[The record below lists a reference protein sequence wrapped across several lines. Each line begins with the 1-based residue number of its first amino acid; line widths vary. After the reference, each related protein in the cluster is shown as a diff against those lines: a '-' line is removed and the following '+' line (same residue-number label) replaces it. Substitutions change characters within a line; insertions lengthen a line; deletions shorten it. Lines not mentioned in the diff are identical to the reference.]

1 MARAAGHPVRENVG
15 ELNNSSSSIRR
26 FHSVWWHPE
35 HRVRQAP
42 VARRF
47 RGESHHKVDS
57 KGRVSI
63 PAMFRRVLEQSDPD
77 YTEGLNPEL
86 VIVYGDHRRNYLECY
101 TIEAMNEVD
110 LKIDALPR
118 GSMERRMLQRLFHG
132 QSYPTTVD
140 ETGRLVLPLKLRTKI
155 DLEAEAFFIAAG
167 DTFQIWKTETYKT
180 EELTKT
186 EAWLD
191 GLPEG
196 FDPLIYLDAMG
207 QD

>member
-1 MARAAGHPVRENVG
+1 M
-15 ELNNSSSSIRR
+15 
-26 FHSVWWHPE
+26 
-35 HRVRQAP
+35 
-42 VARRF
+42 ARRF
-47 RGESHHKVDS
+47 RGESNHKVDS

-63 PAMFRRVLEQSDPD
+63 PALFRRVLEQSDPN

-101 TIEAMNEVD
+101 TIQAINEVD

-118 GSMERRMLQRLFHG
+118 GSIERRMLQRLFHG
-132 QSYPTTVD
+132 QSFPTTVD

-155 DLEAEAFFIAAG
+155 DLEAEALFIGAG
-167 DTFQIWKTETYKT
+167 DTFQIWKTETYKI
-180 EELTKT
+180 EELAKT

-196 FDPLIYLDAMG
+196 FDPLIYLDSMG
-207 QD
+207 QV

>member
-1 MARAAGHPVRENVG
+1 
-15 ELNNSSSSIRR
+15 
-26 FHSVWWHPE
+26 
-35 HRVRQAP
+35 

-63 PAMFRRVLEQSDPD
+63 PALFRRVLEQGDPN

-101 TIEAMNEVD
+101 TISAIEEVD
-110 LKIDALPR
+110 AKIDALPR

-132 QSYPTTVD
+132 QSFPTIVD
-140 ETGRLVLPLKLRTKI
+140 DTGRLVLPAKLRRKI
-155 DLEAEAFFIAAG
+155 DLDAEAFFIAAG
-167 DTFQIWKTETYKT
+167 DTFQIWKPETYES
-180 EELTKT
+180 EELAKT

-191 GLPEG
+191 DLPEG
-196 FDPLIYLDAMG
+196 FDTMAYLDQAG